1 MSLFNII
8 KIVSE
13 VDKTIAIKDKCCFD
27 AKIAMY
33 EHPQSK
39 LISDDVYDAL
49 DALHCDEL
57 FQVFEIIAKD
67 GMPMLIEVFKEKDN
81 VDLHRNEANAIVRM
95 SIDVLKEWKECKE
108 KQKATVAVGDMDSW
122 QTSIDRDDNT

>member
-1 MSLFNII
+1 MNWFDII
-8 KIVSE
+8 
-13 VDKTIAIKDKCCFD
+13 KTIAIKDKCCFD

-67 GMPMLIEVFKEKDN
+67 GMPMLIEVFKEQDDI
-81 VDLHRNEANAIVRM
+81 DLHQNEANAIVRM

-108 KQKATVAVGDMDSW
+108 KQKATIAV
-122 QTSIDRDDNT
+122 DDFDHWERTINRKNVT